1 MNLPERYCREMENL
15 LGEEYE
21 KYLESFREDPVC
33 GLRVNSRK
41 IDPEDFRRLSPF
53 SLQPVPWIQ
62 NGFYYEGAVSA
73 ARHPHYYA
81 GLYYIQ
87 EPSAMTP
94 ASHLPVKPGDR
105 VLDLCAAPG
114 GKATE
119 LGARLKGRG
128 FLLAND
134 ISASRAAALLKNLEL
149 AGISNVFVTSETP
162 ARLAEAYPEGFDKI
176 LVDAPC
182 SGEGMFR
189 REPRMAA
196 YWEQAGP
203 ETYREIQAEIL
214 EQAFRMLSPGG
225 EMLYS
230 TCTFSPEENE
240 KQILDLLERHPELSP
255 EPAVPDY
262 AGFERGLLGLDE
274 AVRIYPH
281 KMRGEGHFLVLLK
294 KAEKETGAAGV
305 SLKGEGAAAC
315 GNLPEEVRNF
325 LNFVQADFSGKQF
338 RIQKDQIYCMEG
350 DMPVQRGI
358 RYLRTG
364 LHLGSLRK
372 GRFEPS
378 QALAMA
384 LTKEQF
390 DSVLD
395 LSSEDVRTI
404 KYLKGETIFW
414 DRQADGAPERAS
426 GWQLVCTD
434 GFPLGFGKLAGQN
447 LKNKYHPGWR
457 WQ

>member
-1 MNLPERYCREMENL
+1 MKLPERYCQEMREL
-15 LGEEYE
+15 LGKEYGA
-21 KYLESFREDPVC
+21 YLASFDQEPAS
-33 GLRVNSRK
+33 GLRVNRRK
-41 IDPEDFRRLSPF
+41 LSPEEF
-53 SLQPVPWIQ
+53 SGITNFHLRKVPWID

-94 ASHLPVKPGDR
+94 ASRLPVEPGDR

-119 LGARLKGRG
+119 LGARLAGRG

-134 ISASRAAALLKNLEL
+134 ISASRAGALLKNLEL
-149 AGISNVFVTSETP
+149 AGIPNLFVTSEDP
-162 ARLAEAYPEGFDKI
+162 ARLADKYPQAFDKI

-189 REPRMAA
+189 RDGRMAS
-196 YWEQAGP
+196 YWENAGP
-203 ETYREIQAEIL
+203 ETYTRVQEELL
-214 EQAFRMLSPGG
+214 EQAYRMLRPGG
-225 EMLYS
+225 RMLYS
-230 TCTFSPEENE
+230 TCTFSVAENE
-240 KQILDLLERHPELSP
+240 KQILRLLEKHPDLSP
-255 EPAVPDY
+255 EDAVPGFH
-262 AGFERGLLGLDE
+262 GFEPGLLGLKE

-281 KMRGEGHFLVLLK
+281 RMEGEGHFLMLLK
-294 KAEKETGAAGV
+294 KEGEICRSGRPAGKTDGIC
-305 SLKGEGAAAC
+305 SFRE
-315 GNLPEEVRNF
+315 LPEAAKEF
-325 LNFVQADFSGKQF
+325 LGHVKKDFSEMNF
-338 RIQKDQIYCMEG
+338 RIQKDQLYCLLPGME
-350 DMPVQRGI
+350 VRSGI

-364 LHLGSLRK
+364 LLAGTVRK
-372 GRFEPS
+372 QRFEPY

-384 LTKEQF
+384 LGMDEF
-390 DSVLD
+390 DSVMD
-395 LSSEDVRTI
+395 FSSEDPRTV
-404 KYLKGETIFW
+404 KYLKGETISVGAEDTPT
-414 DRQADGAPERAS
+414 DRGA

-434 GFPLGFGKLAGQN
+434 GFPLGFGKMAGQN